1 MPQIIRICMLN
12 ADTPV
17 PAVIAKNNTTPTYGR
32 IFHHLLSTA
41 ATNLSKTPDSH
52 HGATT
57 ITSIDFNVVK
67 NEYPPSLS
75 AFDAIVISGSANSA
89 YDNIPWIHKLAR
101 WLKDVYDK
109 EPRVRIFGSCF
120 GHQIVTLALLGRYG
134 VRVEKDPQG
143 WELGVGEI
151 TLQANFLRRF
161 CGGDGDVDDIGR
173 APSAPPHSHLTRQ
186 PSPPTTAADFLIV
199 GLFALRLARRL
210 IESLDY
216 YAERNADVI
225 WVTNFLAPFDQAY
238 ALAKISGP
246 RKEDYVATYQNI
258 IKRMKRQ
265 SKYPVRFM
273 QMNPDPSMRQGQRS
287 NDAEGVRALN
297 DAERLDIIDF
307 CDAAAEWGSTVP
319 IPAQE
324 AERMIELAE
333 RRKIADID
341 SVQARSGNLQDPRT
355 ERHSRNQRSPLQQ
368 EMRQHSPQ
376 LRHPRAGDM
385 PELQTEGHSR
395 IQRSPLQREM
405 RHLSQQLEDS
415 RIGDSY
421 HRLETRQPWRGD
433 NYEGEDTSPTTERE
447 LKGWFAY
454 PIAAEVF
461 AVVAVGAFLPVILEQ
476 LARENGVFFSDRS
489 KPCIDHHQAPVGD
502 ATAPKKQG
510 EEQCIVRYLGKDMS
524 TSSFAMYTFS
534 TAVLL
539 QALVLICFSSFADH
553 VIVGVSSLGCSF
565 VLLNAF
571 LPLLVA
577 HYPDNSIGKS
587 LSSDSASDFELES
600 LNPANGPSSII
611 HRSNPEKLARDLERS
626 AQISSKGVGYGYIS
640 AVFVQVLS
648 IGIIFL
654 FSKTSFSKTSPS
666 LSIRIILFMVGV
678 WWAVFSIP
686 TLLWLR
692 PRPGPPLPTQSRPGF
707 ANNTEASSKLRTFL
721 FYTSFSLR
729 SFYGTLKRA
738 ISLRQTLLFLISW
751 FLLSDAVATISGTA
765 VLFART
771 ELHMGTIAIA
781 LLSITSIGSGVV
793 GAFAWPKIQ
802 RRYGLQ
808 PKMILLCCVA
818 GMEVIPLYGLLGYI
832 PLFKSLGFIGLQQA
846 WEIYPIAV
854 VHGIVMGGISSYAR
868 SVYAPLIPEGSEAAF
883 FALFAVTDKGSSA
896 FGPALVGWIVDQA
909 GTIRPAFFFL
919 AVLVVLP
926 APLLW
931 MLNVE
936 KGRED
941 ARMMAEGDGRGRG
954 TYERVMVE

>member
-1 MPQIIRICMLN
+1 MSFSDDDDDEDETGLN
-12 ADTPV
+12 TSPV
-17 PAVIAKNNTTPTYGR
+17 ER
-32 IFHHLLSTA
+32 
-41 ATNLSKTPDSH
+41 
-52 HGATT
+52 
-57 ITSIDFNVVK
+57 
-67 NEYPPSLS
+67 PS
-75 AFDAIVISGSANSA
+75 
-89 YDNIPWIHKLAR
+89 
-101 WLKDVYDK
+101 
-109 EPRVRIFGSCF
+109 
-120 GHQIVTLALLGRYG
+120 
-134 VRVEKDPQG
+134 
-143 WELGVGEI
+143 
-151 TLQANFLRRF
+151 
-161 CGGDGDVDDIGR
+161 
-173 APSAPPHSHLTRQ
+173 
-186 PSPPTTAADFLIV
+186 
-199 GLFALRLARRL
+199 
-210 IESLDY
+210 
-216 YAERNADVI
+216 
-225 WVTNFLAPFDQAY
+225 
-238 ALAKISGP
+238 
-246 RKEDYVATYQNI
+246 
-258 IKRMKRQ
+258 
-265 SKYPVRFM
+265 
-273 QMNPDPSMRQGQRS
+273 
-287 NDAEGVRALN
+287 
-297 DAERLDIIDF
+297 
-307 CDAAAEWGSTVP
+307 
-319 IPAQE
+319 
-324 AERMIELAE
+324 
-333 RRKIADID
+333 
-341 SVQARSGNLQDPRT
+341 
-355 ERHSRNQRSPLQQ
+355 
-368 EMRQHSPQ
+368 
-376 LRHPRAGDM
+376 
-385 PELQTEGHSR
+385 
-395 IQRSPLQREM
+395 
-405 RHLSQQLEDS
+405 
-415 RIGDSY
+415 
-421 HRLETRQPWRGD
+421 
-433 NYEGEDTSPTTERE
+433 YEGEDTSPTTERE

-553 VIVGVSSLGCSF
+553 
-565 VLLNAF
+565 
-571 LPLLVA
+571 
-577 HYPDNSIGKS
+577 GKS

-909 GTIRPAFFFL
+909 
-919 AVLVVLP
+919 
-926 APLLW
+926 
-931 MLNVE
+931 
-936 KGRED
+936 
-941 ARMMAEGDGRGRG
+941 
-954 TYERVMVE
+954 

>member
-1 MPQIIRICMLN
+1 MLMFTSYTGSL
-12 ADTPV
+12 ASCLF
-17 PAVIAKNNTTPTYGR
+17 
-32 IFHHLLSTA
+32 IFIS
-41 ATNLSKTPDSH
+41 
-52 HGATT
+52 
-57 ITSIDFNVVK
+57 
-67 NEYPPSLS
+67 PSL
-75 AFDAIVISGSANSA
+75 
-89 YDNIPWIHKLAR
+89 
-101 WLKDVYDK
+101 
-109 EPRVRIFGSCF
+109 
-120 GHQIVTLALLGRYG
+120 
-134 VRVEKDPQG
+134 
-143 WELGVGEI
+143 
-151 TLQANFLRRF
+151 
-161 CGGDGDVDDIGR
+161 
-173 APSAPPHSHLTRQ
+173 
-186 PSPPTTAADFLIV
+186 
-199 GLFALRLARRL
+199 
-210 IESLDY
+210 Y
-216 YAERNADVI
+216 Y
-225 WVTNFLAPFDQAY
+225 LAP
-238 ALAKISGP
+238 
-246 RKEDYVATYQNI
+246 
-258 IKRMKRQ
+258 
-265 SKYPVRFM
+265 
-273 QMNPDPSMRQGQRS
+273 
-287 NDAEGVRALN
+287 
-297 DAERLDIIDF
+297 
-307 CDAAAEWGSTVP
+307 
-319 IPAQE
+319 
-324 AERMIELAE
+324 
-333 RRKIADID
+333 
-341 SVQARSGNLQDPRT
+341 
-355 ERHSRNQRSPLQQ
+355 
-368 EMRQHSPQ
+368 
-376 LRHPRAGDM
+376 
-385 PELQTEGHSR
+385 
-395 IQRSPLQREM
+395 
-405 RHLSQQLEDS
+405 
-415 RIGDSY
+415 
-421 HRLETRQPWRGD
+421 
-433 NYEGEDTSPTTERE
+433 
-447 LKGWFAY
+447 
-454 PIAAEVF
+454 
-461 AVVAVGAFLPVILEQ
+461 IL
-476 LARENGVFFSDRS
+476 
-489 KPCIDHHQAPVGD
+489 
-502 ATAPKKQG
+502 
-510 EEQCIVRYLGKDMS
+510 
-524 TSSFAMYTFS
+524 
-534 TAVLL
+534 
-539 QALVLICFSSFADH
+539 

-721 FYTSFSLR
+721 FYTSLSLR